1 MNNKTI
7 KNIGFQTIYQII
19 VTITPLITSP
29 YLSRVLHPEGMGIF
43 SYTQSI
49 VNYFMLFAMLGFINY
64 GTRSIASRKNKIDKN
79 KTFSEIYS
87 IQFVAGTISLLL
99 FIGLSILYK
108 GYSQYLLLQSF
119 WILGCIADISWYYFG
134 NENFKTTVT
143 RNLFVKIVS
152 IIAIFIF
159 VKTPEDLWK
168 YILIMS
174 LGHAVSAIILWPK
187 LLKEQKFQKPKW
199 ESTKKHIKPIMV
211 LFVPILAMSVYT
223 IMDKTMLGALST
235 NSENGYYYNS
245 DKIVNI
251 PLGIITG
258 IGTVMLAKIATYKSK
273 ESEDA
278 TKKLIKKTIAPILCA
293 AIALAFGIAAIAK
306 DFVPFFF
313 GEEYTACIILVQ
325 IFSVVIV
332 LKTISNIIR
341 TQYLVPFNREKVFI
355 TSVTIGAIS
364 NLIANYMLIYLL
376 KLGALGATIGTLI
389 AEIIVTVIELALI
402 KKELNIT
409 IELAKTIPF
418 IINGFTMLLAVICI
432 SLSLNINIVA
442 KIIIEILVG
451 AAIYAILSSIY
462 IYLFDRKTFL
472 LIKALLPIK
481 GIKK

>member
-1 MNNKTI
+1 M
-7 KNIGFQTIYQII
+7 
-19 VTITPLITSP
+19 
-29 YLSRVLHPEGMGIF
+29 
-43 SYTQSI
+43 
-49 VNYFMLFAMLGFINY
+49 
-64 GTRSIASRKNKIDKN
+64 
-79 KTFSEIYS
+79 
-87 IQFVAGTISLLL
+87 
-99 FIGLSILYK
+99 
-108 GYSQYLLLQSF
+108 QSF

-364 NLIANYMLIYLL
+364 NLIANYML
-376 KLGALGATIGTLI
+376 